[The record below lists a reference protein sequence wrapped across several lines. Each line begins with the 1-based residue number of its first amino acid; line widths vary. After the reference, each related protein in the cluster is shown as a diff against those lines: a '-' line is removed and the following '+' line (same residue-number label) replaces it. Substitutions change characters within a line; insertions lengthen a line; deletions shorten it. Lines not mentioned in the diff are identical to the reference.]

1 MIWPMSLELTYAT
14 SIEIS
19 RNSKNKVSFAVS
31 AQTKEAIG
39 RYNDNLDNW
48 AYR

>member
-1 MIWPMSLELTYAT
+1 M

-31 AQTKEAIG
+31 ALTKEVIG
-39 RYNDNLDNW
+39 RYNENLDNW
-48 AYR
+48 ACR